1 MTYIKY
7 PRIPS
12 LKTKTIRNL
21 PYRAY
26 NTQKQGAKRR
36 GVRWYFTFENW
47 VQWWETKLGPDWMK
61 KRGKAIN
68 QYQMARKKD
77 EGPYAAWN
85 VECLLTSQNIKDR
98 DLNGKGYLS
107 GDYNGPV
114 VRNMA
119 KIEKLLLEGHTVH
132 AVATKL
138 GVSSTTIYWHLPKGV
153 CSVMQKRGI
162 KKLTVT
168 RYHRDQIIE
177 L

>member
-7 PRIPS
+7 PRITS
-12 LKTKTIRNL
+12 LKTKTVRNL

-26 NTQKQGAKRR
+26 NAQKQGARHR
-36 GVRWYFTFENW
+36 VINWYFTFESW
-47 VQWWETKLGPDWMK
+47 VKWWETKLGPDWMK
-61 KRGKAIN
+61 KRGKATD
-68 QYQMARKKD
+68 QYQMARKGDK
-77 EGPYAAWN
+77 GPYAVWN
-85 VECLLTSQNIKDR
+85 VDCITAAQNIKDR
-98 DLNGKGYLS
+98 DLNGRGHLS
-107 GDYNGPV
+107 GDHNGPA

-132 AVATKL
+132 AVATEF
-138 GVSSTTIYWHLPKGV
+138 GISSTTIYRHFPKGV
-153 CSVMQKRGI
+153 RSVMQKHGI